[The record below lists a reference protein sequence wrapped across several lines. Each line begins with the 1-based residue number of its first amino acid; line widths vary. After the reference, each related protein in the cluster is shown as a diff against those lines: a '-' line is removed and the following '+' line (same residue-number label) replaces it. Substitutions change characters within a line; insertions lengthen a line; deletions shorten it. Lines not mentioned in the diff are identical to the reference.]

1 MPYTACVLDEISRD
15 TLLRQLHSKYPTA
28 GSVEILAHHSTGD
41 TKPAAKS
48 IAGHM
53 IGQRC
58 EIKVVRFGKSETVG
72 AVEIECEMPSK
83 NARKHITLWVD
94 RLNGGKPVQSN
105 DIVEWTDIEPF
116 IIYGTVQECA

>member
-1 MPYTACVLDEISRD
+1 M
-15 TLLRQLHSKYPTA
+15 HSTYAPA
-28 GSVEILAHHSTGD
+28 ERVEVLAHHSTGD

-53 IGQRC
+53 IGQRV

-83 NARKHITLWVD
+83 NARKHITLWCD
-94 RLNGGKPVQSN
+94 RIAGGKPVQSN
-105 DIVEWTDIEPF
+105 DITEWVDVEPF
-116 IIYGTVQECA
+116 TLFGIVQECA